1 MLFSVFNEKGLC
13 ILMPY
18 CLIFLGFG
26 PYVPDRGICH
36 IIHIFECCLQIT
48 QNTSGKAK
56 QQPLANVPMSIT
68 SEEREAGHLKD
79 ADPGIQLLICPV
91 IPWRQM
97 KTSTINKKTEHFTFF
112 KISQLGKEE

>member
-13 ILMPY
+13 ILMLY

-36 IIHIFECCLQIT
+36 IIHVFECCLQIT

-56 QQPLANVPMSIT
+56 QQSLASALMSIT
-68 SEEREAGHLKD
+68 FEEREAGHLRA
-79 ADPGIQLLICPV
+79 ADPRMQLLTYPV
-91 IPWRQM
+91 IPWRHM
-97 KTSTINKKTEHFTFF
+97 KPSTLNKKPEHFTFSKF
-112 KISQLGKEE
+112 HS